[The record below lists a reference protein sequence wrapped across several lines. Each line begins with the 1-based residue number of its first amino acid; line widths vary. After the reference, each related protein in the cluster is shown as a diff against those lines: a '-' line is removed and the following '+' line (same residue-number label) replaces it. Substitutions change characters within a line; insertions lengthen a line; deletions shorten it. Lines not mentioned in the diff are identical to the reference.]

1 MQNSIP
7 LRLQCHEFFQAQE
20 KINKDN
26 QAKFKEIDRVL
37 EGINDKVI
45 EIGSSNE
52 RILKHT
58 KIMEQQMGQLSQA
71 IQGNKGAIPG
81 NTMSAEQ
88 LKAIATRSAK
98 QTEDPEHSAGARKP
112 RADRRTPGVERR
124 DDPIGDDPSS
134 HLCQVH

>member
-1 MQNSIP
+1 MQKDCPKEMKMLEYMKNSGWKPQYQQQRSSFSPSSSMQNSIP

-26 QAKFKEIDRVL
+26 QARFKEIDRVL
-37 EGINDKVI
+37 ERVNDKVI

-52 RILKHT
+52 QILKHT

-71 IQGNKGAIPG
+71 IQGNKGAIPD

-88 LKAIATRSAK
+88 LKAIAT
-98 QTEDPEHSAGARKP
+98 
-112 RADRRTPGVERR
+112 
-124 DDPIGDDPSS
+124 
-134 HLCQVH
+134 

>member
-37 EGINDKVI
+37 ERINDKVI

-52 RILKHT
+52 QILKHT

-81 NTMSAEQ
+81 NTMSAE
-88 LKAIATRSAK
+88 
-98 QTEDPEHSAGARKP
+98 
-112 RADRRTPGVERR
+112 
-124 DDPIGDDPSS
+124 
-134 HLCQVH
+134 